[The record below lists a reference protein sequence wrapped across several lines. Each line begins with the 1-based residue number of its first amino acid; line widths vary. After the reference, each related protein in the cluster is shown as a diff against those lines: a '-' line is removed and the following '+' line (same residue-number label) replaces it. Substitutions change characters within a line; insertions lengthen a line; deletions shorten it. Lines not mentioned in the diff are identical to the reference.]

1 MDNESMKKLIQ
12 ELIAVMEDSRLS
24 ELEVEVEGA
33 KIRLRKESPKPPT
46 EVVTVA
52 APVANGGVG
61 VGGSP
66 SSAQA
71 SPAAKEASSRYK
83 HINAPMVGTF
93 YAASAPEA
101 DAYVEVGDIVDEETV
116 VCIIE
121 AMKVMNE
128 IKAEI
133 KGKVVEVLVNNGE
146 PVEFGQPLFLI
157 DPSVTG

>member
-1 MDNESMKKLIQ
+1 MDNESVRKLIQ

-33 KIRLRKESPKPPT
+33 RIRLQKESVKPKPEART
-46 EVVTVA
+46 AA
-52 APVANGGVG
+52 APAVNGPP
-61 VGGSP
+61 GGGGP
-66 SSAQA
+66 PATAPA
-71 SPAAKEASSRYK
+71 SPAVKEVASKYK

-93 YAASAPEA
+93 YAASAPDA
-101 DAYVEVGDIVDEETV
+101 DPYVEMGDIVDEESV

-128 IKAEI
+128 IKAEM

-146 PVEFGQPLFLI
+146 PVEYGQPLFLI